1 MNKKKENYI
10 NKFDTYIGIFSYNLI
25 FCTNMIKNQ
34 KLYFSFTI
42 VLHIYYIHYVICI
55 YIYIYISF
63 IIYIFTYD
71 NNKRIYY
78 ILVLLQIY
86 YFEISDL
93 NAFNAI
99 RVCSYTV

>member
-1 MNKKKENYI
+1 MY
-10 NKFDTYIGIFSYNLI
+10 L
-25 FCTNMIKNQ
+25 
-34 KLYFSFTI
+34 
-42 VLHIYYIHYVICI
+42 